1 MTKPHEQSGAC
12 KFSMEP
18 AKSVY
23 RMTAAFPAEA
33 RYGLTQQDSPPLK
46 KGGRGD
52 LSWPEY
58 GNPPQSP
65 FSKGGSEALE
75 TRMHL
80 AAMPGFTT
88 ADHAAFDF
96 SDRTNQ
102 HNKWNTA

>member
-1 MTKPHEQSGAC
+1 MPPHHAQS
-12 KFSMEP
+12 P
-18 AKSVY
+18 
-23 RMTAAFPAEA
+23 
-33 RYGLTQQDSPPLK
+33 DSPPLK

-52 LSWPEY
+52 LSRPEY

-75 TRMHL
+75 TRMKL

-96 SDRTNQ
+96 ADRTGKLLAGL
-102 HNKWNTA
+102 HKKWTTA